1 MNPSLDPKLAERL
14 RAGTFDARWQ
24 EALNRQAQGRV
35 GAAQAAA
42 EAARGARP
50 APPVSGATAPSA
62 TARAPLGLRAGE
74 ALGRVATVASKV
86 PVRAL
91 GGAGLLLYSPD
102 LGGGKDTVDPNNLR
116 TLIPDRR
123 RFPEGAGGFALPG
136 FYRPPITQPTPTL
149 GEASDAAGHR
159 LPVPK
164 VPGPPAPA
172 SPGTAS
178 LMGGSPMTAGL
189 QPEQDVPVGGV
200 TRLDAG
206 NGEIVGLVR
215 GAEGGGALR
224 APADRWS
231 AAPGTLSVVPNA
243 AALAT
248 PGATWD
254 AKTGR
259 LGGGIEQDLAAARQ
273 LATQRGTPGWNDL
286 ERLGFVSPSARP
298 EAQVHLIRETPDAV
312 PSWRQGGG
320 LPYGK
325 PGDRAKRQS
334 LLAAQELADQREA
347 RAATLGLQQAELAQ
361 KAELAKAAG
370 ALEGQKLA
378 QEAQLARE
386 KGLTDLLAA
395 RIQAGKPTDA
405 ARKHEELVRQ
415 GVPAET
421 ALGLAYGAFKPEE
434 TELGTRS
441 YLNLLAPAGAA
452 VAGGASAGGAP
463 APVAVKSAE
472 ELAKLPPGT
481 VYLAPDGST
490 RRKPERPTAAGP
502 TGNPDA
508 PAEEAQASGERAA
521 ALQRQREQMWR
532 ALLGQ

>member
-24 EALNRQAQGRV
+24 EALNRQARGRV
-35 GAAQAAA
+35 DAARTAA

-50 APPVSGATAPSA
+50 AAPPPVYGATAPSPTLA
-62 TARAPLGLRAGE
+62 KPPLALRAGE
-74 ALGRVATVASKV
+74 TLGRVASVASKV

-91 GGAGLLLYSPD
+91 GGAGLLLYSPE

-116 TLIPDRR
+116 TLIPDRS

-136 FYRPPITQPTPTL
+136 FYRPPIAQPTPTI
-149 GEASDAAGHR
+149 GEATDAAGNR

-164 VPGPPAPA
+164 VPAAPAPTT
-172 SPGTAS
+172 PGTAS
-178 LMGGSPMTAGL
+178 LVGALPMTAGL
-189 QPEQDVPVGGV
+189 RPEQDLPIGGV
-200 TRLDAG
+200 TRLEAG

-215 GAEGGGALR
+215 GAQGGGALR
-224 APADRWS
+224 AQADQW
-231 AAPGTLSVVPNA
+231 AATPGTFNVLPNA
-243 AALAT
+243 AAMGSG
-248 PGATWD
+248 GATFD
-254 AKTGR
+254 PKTGQ
-259 LGGGIEQDLAAARQ
+259 LTGGIDLDLAAAKQ
-273 LATQRGTPGWNDL
+273 LATQRGTQGWNDL
-286 ERLGFVSPSARP
+286 ERLGLVSPSARP
-298 EAQVHLIRETPDAV
+298 EEQVHLIAETRDQ

-325 PGDRAKRQS
+325 PGDRAKRESMLRAQA
-334 LLAAQELADQREA
+334 LAAEEGNRA
-347 RAATLGLQQAELAQ
+347 RALGLQETELAQ
-361 KAELAKAAG
+361 KAELAKTAG

-386 KGLTDLLAA
+386 KGVTDLLAA

-405 ARKHEELVRQ
+405 ARKHEELVGQ
-415 GVPAET
+415 GVPPET

-441 YLNLLAPAGAA
+441 YMNLLAPGGAA
-452 VAGGASAGGAP
+452 AGGAEP
-463 APVAVKSAE
+463 PVAVKSAE

-490 RRKPERPTAAGP
+490 RRKPERPAAP

-508 PAEEAQASGERAA
+508 PAEAAQASGERAV

>member
-24 EALNRQAQGRV
+24 EALNRQARGRV
-35 GAAQAAA
+35 DAARTAA
-42 EAARGARP
+42 EGARGARP
-50 APPVSGATAPSA
+50 AAPPPVYGATAPNPTLA
-62 TARAPLGLRAGE
+62 KPPLALRAGE
-74 ALGRVATVASKV
+74 TLGRVANVAGKV

-91 GGAGLLLYSPD
+91 GGAGLLLYSPA
-102 LGGGKDTVDPNNLR
+102 LGDGREAIDPNDPRARL
-116 TLIPDRR
+116 PDRS

-136 FYRPPITQPTPTL
+136 FYRPPITQPTPTI
-149 GEASDAAGHR
+149 GEATDAAGNR

-164 VPGPPAPA
+164 VPGAPAPA
-172 SPGTAS
+172 TPGTAG
-178 LMGGSPMTAGL
+178 LVGGLPMTAGL

-224 APADRWS
+224 ARADQW
-231 AAPGTLSVVPNA
+231 AATPGTLSVLPNA
-243 AALAT
+243 AAMGSG
-248 PGATWD
+248 GATFD
-254 AKTGR
+254 PKTGQ
-259 LGGGIEQDLAAARQ
+259 LTGGTEQDLAAARQ

-286 ERLGFVSPSARP
+286 ERLGLVSPSARP
-298 EAQVHLIRETPDAV
+298 EAQVHLIAETPDAV

-334 LLAAQELADQREA
+334 ILAAQELADRRQA
-347 RAATLGLQQAELAQ
+347 QGQTLGLQQAELAQ
-361 KAELAKAAG
+361 KAELAKTAG

-386 KGLTDLLAA
+386 KGVTDLLAA

-405 ARKHEELVRQ
+405 ARKHEELVGQ
-415 GVPAET
+415 GVPPET

-441 YLNLLAPAGAA
+441 YLNLLAPGGVA
-452 VAGGASAGGAP
+452 AGGAGT
-463 APVAVKSAE
+463 PVAVKSAE

-481 VYLAPDGST
+481 VYLAPDGSM

-508 PAEEAQASGERAA
+508 PAEEAQATGQQAA

>member
-1 MNPSLDPKLAERL
+1 MNPTLDPKLAERL

-24 EALNRQAQGRV
+24 EALNRQARARG
-35 GAAQAAA
+35 GAARAAA
-42 EAARGARP
+42 EGARGARP
-50 APPVSGATAPSA
+50 AAPPPVYGATAPNPTLA
-62 TARAPLGLRAGE
+62 KPPLSLRAGE
-74 ALGRVATVASKV
+74 AMGRVAHVAGKL
-86 PVRAL
+86 PARAL
-91 GGAGLLLYSPD
+91 GGAGLLLYSPA
-102 LGGGKDTVDPNNLR
+102 LGGGQDTVDPNDPRARL
-116 TLIPDRR
+116 PDRS

-136 FYRPPITQPTPTL
+136 FYRPPIAQATPTI
-149 GEASDAAGHR
+149 GEATDAAGNR

-164 VPGPPAPA
+164 VPGAPAPA
-172 SPGTAS
+172 TPGAGS
-178 LMGGSPMTAGL
+178 LLGGLPMTAGL

-215 GAEGGGALR
+215 GAQGGGALR
-224 APADRWS
+224 APADRW
-231 AAPGTLSVVPNA
+231 AATPGALNIVPNA
-243 AALAT
+243 AALAA

-259 LGGGIEQDLAAARQ
+259 LVGGTEQDLAAAKQ

-286 ERLGFVSPSARP
+286 ERLGLVSPSARP
-298 EAQVHLIRETPDAV
+298 QEQVHLIAETPDAV

-334 LLAAQELADQREA
+334 LLAAQELADRRQA
-347 RAATLGLQQAELAQ
+347 QGQTLGLQQAELAQ
-361 KAELAKAAG
+361 KAELAKTAG

-405 ARKHEELVRQ
+405 ARKHEELVGQ
-415 GVPAET
+415 GVPTET

-434 TELGTRS
+434 TEMGTRS
-441 YLNLLAPAGAA
+441 YLNLLAPGGAA
-452 VAGGASAGGAP
+452 AGGAGT
-463 APVAVKSAE
+463 PVAVKSAE

-508 PAEEAQASGERAA
+508 PAEEAQATGERAA